1 MGLTYPTYLEA
12 KTIYGCRKCKTHL
25 STGEAVLSRLLSVR
39 TYHVADVKAYNEDNN
54 YKEGK
59 RILEKKLLTDD
70 VR

>member
-1 MGLTYPTYLEA
+1 MHCPQ
-12 KTIYGCRKCKTHL
+12 
-25 STGEAVLSRLLSVR
+25 
-39 TYHVADVKAYNEDNN
+39 VKAYNEDNN